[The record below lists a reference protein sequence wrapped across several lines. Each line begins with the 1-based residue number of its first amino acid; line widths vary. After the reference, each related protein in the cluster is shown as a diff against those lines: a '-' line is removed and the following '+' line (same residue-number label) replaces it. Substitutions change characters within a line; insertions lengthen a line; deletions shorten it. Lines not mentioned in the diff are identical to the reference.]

1 METFTKYQLTSAYR
15 NLPINVF
22 ISPGNK
28 DTTTALVLHPGA
40 FEPAWGDSHRYKQ
53 ILLWLQRKLSFKP
66 HIVTYQTSRIQK
78 PPPRLPIDKNYWKEM
93 EKYWQ
98 EIFNGKTFD
107 QELDDVRKIFNFLL
121 SRKIKEIHSLGFSF
135 GGTLAMILTSEF
147 PQVTKVCTL
156 GSAISTKRDYLPVLT
171 GYPDKPWLLKRISRF
186 PHYINLYQGFE
197 DTVVPFHDVE
207 EIFCAVQKAKRVS
220 VHRISKAD
228 HMFSGK
234 NKYGLSSANTLLPE
248 IKAFFELNI
257 NE

>member
-1 METFTKYQLTSAYR
+1 METFTKYQLTSTYR
-15 NLPINVF
+15 NLPIEVF

-28 DTTTALVLHPGA
+28 QTNTTLVLHPGA
-40 FEPAWGDSHRYKQ
+40 FEPAWGDGHRYKK
-53 ILLWLQRKLSFKP
+53 ILLWLQENLSFSP
-66 HIVTYQTSRIQK
+66 HIVTYQTSRLGK
-78 PPPRLPIDKNYWKEM
+78 APPKLPMDGSYWKKM
-93 EKYWQ
+93 ETYWQ

-107 QELDDVRKIFNFLL
+107 QELDDVRNIFNFLL
-121 SRKIKEIHSLGFSF
+121 SRDAKKIHSLGFSL
-135 GGTLAMILTSEF
+135 GGTLAMILSSEF
-147 PQVTKVCTL
+147 PQVTKVCAL
-156 GSAISTKRDYLPVLT
+156 GSAISTKRDYLPVLA
-171 GYPDKPWLLKRISRF
+171 GYPDKPWILKRISRF

-248 IKAFFELNI
+248 IKAFFEFDLKV
-257 NE
+257 